1 MSHRFSCAV
10 LALAMIVAG
19 AATRADAQGLTAH
32 LSGVVTDTG
41 GGVMPG
47 ATVTIKNVGT
57 NLVKET
63 VTGADGAFV
72 FPDLL
77 AGTFDLTVNVQGF
90 KSYEQKGIVIGA
102 TDRVAL
108 RAITLEVGALEETV
122 SVVSEA
128 TLVQTNNGARS
139 ALITRENL
147 EDIALKGRDFAGM
160 LKVLPG
166 VIDTSARE
174 APGWGSMQNLSINGR
189 GSFNFSYDGVTN
201 KDTGSNSGN
210 YAAPALDSIAE
221 VRVQASNFQAE
232 YGRSSGATISVITRS
247 GTKDFHGT
255 AAFYKRDDDWNG
267 NEFSRRQQCGLGVT
281 AQCEPPLY
289 TFDNTAWTLG
299 GPVLDPGHGFQQGP
313 EQAVLLLVAGHS
325 VAHGPGRSE
334 PAPDADRARAQSV
347 ISRRR
352 STARTG

>member
-10 LALAMIVAG
+10 LALAMFVAG
-19 AATRADAQGLTAH
+19 AATRADAQGLTAN
-32 LSGVVTDTG
+32 LSGVVVDTG
-41 GGVMPG
+41 GGVLPG

-63 VTGADGAFV
+63 ITGTDGAFI

-77 AGTFDLTVNVQGF
+77 AGTFDLNVSVQGF
-90 KSYEQKGIVIGA
+90 KTYEQKGIVLGA

-108 RAITLEVGALEETV
+108 RAIALEVGGLEETV

-128 TLVQTNNGARS
+128 TLVQTSNGARS

-147 EDIALKGRDFAGM
+147 EDISLKGRDFAGM

-232 YGRSSGATISVITRS
+232 YRPQLG
-247 GTKDFHGT
+247 
-255 AAFYKRDDDWNG
+255 RDDFSDHPQRDQG
-267 NEFSRRQQCGLGVT
+267 FSRHRS
-281 AQCEPPLY
+281 
-289 TFDNTAWTLG
+289 
-299 GPVLDPGHGFQQGP
+299 VLQT
-313 EQAVLLLVAGHS
+313 
-325 VAHGPGRSE
+325 R
-334 PAPDADRARAQSV
+334 
-347 ISRRR
+347 
-352 STARTG
+352 